1 MGRCH
6 LLQMLAVLGAV
17 ASPLHFD
24 QANAAEQTMAQAAP
38 PQAAPAQAAQPE
50 PSKKQ
55 DDIPPGGCTPIGL
68 TASGEM
74 VFPLLCRALLEQQR
88 GPISQEVPSAPP
100 KPDAPVTAS
109 KQETVPA
116 DSAQG
121 TPTPPPQQP
130 STTAIPTP
138 ESPVTTSALPRP
150 ELAPQTGVTGVGT
163 VKESRRDRR
172 RKQLAIR
179 HGGAAV
185 PTGAEVTGTVNR

>member
-1 MGRCH
+1 MERCH
-6 LLQMLAVLGAV
+6 LLQMLAVLGAI

-24 QANAAEQTMAQAAP
+24 RANAAEQTMAQAAP
-38 PQAAPAQAAQPE
+38 PQAAQPE
-50 PSKKQ
+50 QPKKQ

-88 GPISQEVPSAPP
+88 GPISQEVPVAPP

-121 TPTPPPQQP
+121 TPTPVPQQQL
-130 STTAIPTP
+130 TTTIPTP

-150 ELAPQTGVTGVGT
+150 ELAPQTGVIGIGMA
-163 VKESRRDRR
+163 KESRRDRR
-172 RKQLAIR
+172 RKQLAVR
-179 HGGAAV
+179 HGGAAA
-185 PTGAEVTGTVNR
+185 PAGAEVTGSVNR